1 MFAQHL
7 RLLAAF
13 AAVSLTTCALSGCRK
28 AVVEEEEQDTLP
40 TEPVPVQAVKA
51 RLTTLRPSIDLVGTL
66 VVIPERSTVISPQIG
81 GWIQKVSVVEGV
93 RVRRGEQL
101 VVLDSRLAEADL
113 AKAKASVA
121 EKEATLAR
129 LKRGYLP
136 QEIEAARQ
144 EVRKCDEQADSIARE
159 VAAVEPLWKSKE
171 VPDLQYQKV
180 QASRRAAEAAQAAA
194 QAHLELLLAG
204 TPAEEISE
212 AGARLAMAQ
221 AERAAATLNL
231 DLCRITSPI
240 SGTVTRL
247 FARQG
252 AFAERSVPLL
262 NIDDLSKLF
271 MQVRIPSIHMASV
284 QPGARVE
291 VRLATYPGQ
300 VFPGAVARISG
311 EADPATGD
319 VDAFVEIPNDKA
331 LLRTGL
337 ACRGRLWLPEMPDV
351 LAIPVAAVADHGG
364 KAVVTVVADGKAREV
379 EVVLGTRAL
388 EQVEVTK
395 GLEAGQ
401 WVVTEGGYGLPDGC
415 PVKIVS
421 SLAGPANTPDP
432 P

>member
-1 MFAQHL
+1 MFAHHP

-13 AAVSLTTCALSGCRK
+13 TAVFLTACALCGCK
-28 AVVEEEEQDTLP
+28 EAVVEEEQDTLP
-40 TEPVPVQAVKA
+40 KEPVPVEAVEA

-93 RVRRGEQL
+93 EVGQGDEL
-101 VVLDSRLAEADL
+101 VVLDGRLAKADV

-121 EKEATLAR
+121 EKKATLAR
-129 LKRGYLP
+129 LERGYLP

-144 EVRKCDEQADSIARE
+144 EVRKCDEQADSIALE
-159 VAAVEPLWKSKE
+159 VAALEPLWKSKE

-180 QASRRAAEAAQAAA
+180 EASRRAAEAAQAAA

-204 TPAEEISE
+204 TPPEEIAE
-212 AGARLAMAQ
+212 AEARLAMAH
-221 AERAAATLNL
+221 AELAAAKLNSN
-231 DLCRITSPI
+231 LCQITSPI
-240 SGTVTRL
+240 SGRVTQL

-271 MQVRIPSIHMASV
+271 MQVRIPSIHMANV
-284 QPGARVE
+284 QPGARVD
-291 VRLATYPGQ
+291 VRLPTYPGQ
-300 VFPGAVARISG
+300 VFSGTVARISG

-319 VDAFVEIPNDKA
+319 IDAFVEIPNDNA

-337 ACRGRLWLPEMPDV
+337 ACRGRLWLPEMPNV
-351 LAIPVAAVADHGG
+351 LAIPVAAVADHAG
-364 KAVVTVVADGKAREV
+364 KAVVTVVEDGKAREV
-379 EVVLGTRAL
+379 EVALGTQTHD
-388 EQVEVTK
+388 QVEITK

-401 WVVTEGGYGLPDGC
+401 WVVTEGGYGLPDDC

-421 SLAGPANTPDP
+421 NLSEPARTPDSP
-432 P
+432 